1 MPIIKNMTACF
12 KKEQLFIQ
20 SYPLPHIHD
29 EAMLFCFKKS
39 ATGVMN
45 DASLQ
50 CAASSVSQADALSLA
65 VTQNHI
71 NLTTR

>member
-1 MPIIKNMTACF
+1 MIAYF
-12 KKEQLFIQ
+12 KKEQTFIQ
-20 SYPLPHIHD
+20 SYSLPLIHD
-29 EAMLFCFKKS
+29 EAVLCFKKS

-50 CAASSVSQADALSLA
+50 SAASSVSQADALSLA
-65 VTQNHI
+65 LTQNHI